1 MLPDTSKNADEIMRL
16 AKVKYIDFTLI
27 FAASKVREI
36 VSYDV
41 CNTLCWTLQR
51 NKLVDQTFQAI
62 VKHAN
67 LIDELRVDM
76 LV

>member
-41 CNTLCWTLQR
+41 CNTLC
-51 NKLVDQTFQAI
+51 
-62 VKHAN
+62 
-67 LIDELRVDM
+67 
-76 LV
+76 